1 MLIQGET
8 GAGKEVFARQLHQA
22 SARRDKPFVALN
34 CAAIPES
41 LIESEL
47 FGYVGGAFTGAAAK
61 GMRGLLQQADGGT
74 LFLDEIGDMPLGLQ
88 TRLLRV
94 LAEGEV
100 APLGAARRQAV
111 DIQVICATHR
121 DLAALVAAGGFRE
134 DLYFRL
140 GGARFELPP
149 LRERSDRLA
158 LIRRILDEETAH
170 CGVRIELG
178 EAALE
183 CLLGYRW
190 PGNVRQLRHV
200 LRYACALCGGA
211 TLQLADLP
219 AELRGERRTPA
230 SACESGGGP
239 ERDALLDALVRHR
252 WKPMAAAREL
262 GISRATLYR
271 RVRRHGIRMPGQ
283 ADD

>member
-1 MLIQGET
+1 M
-8 GAGKEVFARQLHQA
+8 
-22 SARRDKPFVALN
+22 
-34 CAAIPES
+34 
-41 LIESEL
+41 
-47 FGYVGGAFTGAAAK
+47 
-61 GMRGLLQQADGGT
+61 
-74 LFLDEIGDMPLGLQ
+74 
-88 TRLLRV
+88 
-94 LAEGEV
+94 
-100 APLGAARRQAV
+100 
-111 DIQVICATHR
+111 ICATHR

-200 LRYACALCGGA
+200 LRYACALCGAPPCNSPTFRQSCVAKAGHRPVRA
-211 TLQLADLP
+211 
-219 AELRGERRTPA
+219 
-230 SACESGGGP
+230 SGGGP